1 MTTMTLRMDDADA
14 EVVRKYA
21 AFEGVSIS
29 DFLRDAVFEKIE
41 EPRTSQT
48 FARPRRQTTGCASP
62 SPTSNRSSG
71 YELSRRIL
79 VRR

>member
-21 AFEGVSIS
+21 AFQGVSIS

-41 EPRTSQT
+41 DSQDLADLRAAIAADDGQR
-48 FARPRRQTTGCASP
+48 FSLADVRA
-62 SPTSNRSSG
+62 
-71 YELSRRIL
+71 ELGL
-79 VRR
+79 

>member
-41 EPRTSQT
+41 DSQDLADLRAVVAADDG
-48 FARPRRQTTGCASP
+48 ARFSL
-62 SPTSNRSSG
+62 SDVKS
-71 YELSRRIL
+71 ELGL
-79 VRR
+79 

>member
-41 EPRTSQT
+41 DSQDLADLRAAVAADDGT
-48 FARPRRQTTGCASP
+48 RFSL
-62 SPTSNRSSG
+62 SDVKS
-71 YELSRRIL
+71 ELGL
-79 VRR
+79 

>member
-41 EPRTSQT
+41 DSQDLADLRTAVAADDG
-48 FARPRRQTTGCASP
+48 ARFSL
-62 SPTSNRSSG
+62 SDVKS
-71 YELSRRIL
+71 ELGL
-79 VRR
+79 

>member
-41 EPRTSQT
+41 GSQDLADLRAAAAADDGVR
-48 FARPRRQTTGCASP
+48 FSL
-62 SPTSNRSSG
+62 SDVKS
-71 YELSRRIL
+71 ELGL
-79 VRR
+79 